1 MLKIRKITVEPTD
14 VYDITVPDTE
24 CFFANDILV
33 HNCQEIL
40 LPTRPFQ
47 RLDEEGEY
55 KLTMDTG
62 EEVTLAGEH
71 KVLLKDGTRKKVR
84 ELNDNDDIDNLL
96 I

>member
-14 VYDITVPDTE
+14 VYDITVPETE

-47 RLDEEGEY
+47 RIEP
-55 KLTMDTG
+55 
-62 EEVTLAGEH
+62 
-71 KVLLKDGTRKKVR
+71 TRK
-84 ELNDNDDIDNLL
+84 L
-96 I
+96 IRVKKSNVDEFMKNKPTDMVKIKKIK